1 MLKVLSIRTYNL
13 FDESPTRENDNI
25 QDTKNVNK

>member
-13 FDESPTRENDNI
+13 FDECPTGENDNI
-25 QDTKNVNK
+25 QDAKNVNK